1 MTMAGLAIEIAD
13 DVLEAL
19 RVPPGEVDQWLRRE
33 LALRSYEKE
42 LLSLG
47 AARRLARLS
56 KWEFIEAL
64 AAERIGRHYDS
75 QDFADDLAT
84 LEQHG

>member
-1 MTMAGLAIEIAD
+1 MPDLAIEIAN

-19 RVPPGEVDQWLRRE
+19 RVPPGEAEQRLRRE
-33 LALRSYEKE
+33 LALRLYEKD
-42 LLSLG
+42 LLPLG

-56 KWEFIEAL
+56 KWEFLEVL
-64 AAERIGRHYDS
+64 ATERIGRHYDS